1 VRQGGVS
8 KLPMESEE
16 FWTGK
21 AGELIISLTKR
32 CYQYESS
39 RGQLEGRHGDNL
51 TVYSDPLA

>member
-51 TVYSDPLA
+51 TVYQTH